1 MEKNLNV
8 WSWWQKYRLSYNILS
23 RKYIWNIWCSEFVEV
38 SLKENVYDFLVDYT
52 TIDKYYMLN
61 NYKYSMVKDIKNN
74 VWIY

>member
-1 MEKNLNV
+1 M
-8 WSWWQKYRLSYNILS
+8 
-23 RKYIWNIWCSEFVEV
+23 EV

-74 VWIY
+74 V